1 MIRATRHANRRMR
14 QRGIRQIFLD
24 LLLDNADVE
33 VPIGSACT
41 FYRVSRELAT
51 TLNADDRLARYGA
64 IVSQDGALVT
74 VMPIRR
80 THSGARY
87 RRMRR

>member
-14 QRGIRQIFLD
+14 QRGIRQNLLD
-24 LLLDNADVE
+24 LLLHNADLE
-33 VPIGSACT
+33 APIGSACT
-41 FYRVSRELAT
+41 LYRVSRELAT
-51 TLNADDRLARYGA
+51 TLNADDRLAHYGA
-64 IVSQDGALVT
+64 IISQDGALVT

-80 THSGARY
+80 TRSGARY

>member
-1 MIRATRHANRRMR
+1 MIRATRHACRRMQ

-24 LLLDNADVE
+24 LLLDNADLE

-41 FYRVSRELAT
+41 LYCVSYDRAT
-51 TLNADDRLARYGA
+51 MLNADDRLARYGA

-74 VMPIRR
+74 LMPIRQ
-80 THSGARY
+80 THSGTRY